1 MDTMSAKQRQ
11 EHIHNRMR
19 DDLGNMSAMVLSLQN
34 YLTNALVIWKATIA
48 IGIVALVAMF
58 IVAFVIK
65 ALVFQDLWVVSVVG
79 IVFGLSEY
87 ISYNVIMH
95 QVSMT
100 NILMQLYSR
109 EANTATLKL
118 LSDDIEMDKA

>member
-1 MDTMSAKQRQ
+1 MDTMTARERQ

-19 DDLGNMSAMVLSLQN
+19 DDLGNLNAMVTALQN
-34 YLTNALVIWKATIA
+34 DLENALVIWKATIA
-48 IGIVALVAMF
+48 VGIVALIAVF

-79 IVFGLSEY
+79 IVFGLAEF
-87 ISYNVIMH
+87 ISHNVIVH
-95 QVSMT
+95 QVRMT